1 MMSNGACR
9 TGAAHSACL
18 DESGAVL
25 AWRSADPGL
34 HVQEVGGPL
43 AGKRVVSISAGEPSS
58 HTRVPHRSDP
68 PQAVGW
74 IKAGL
79 LFVNFGKPAST
90 MVMTAAQA
98 STAQQQ

>member
-1 MMSNGACR
+1 MG

-43 AGKRVVSISAGEPSS
+43 AGKRVVSISAGDALHPPEPFRVL
-58 HTRVPHRSDP
+58 HTSVKSADP
-68 PQAVGW
+68 SARCRL
-74 IKAGL
+74 AG
-79 LFVNFGKPAST
+79 
-90 MVMTAAQA
+90 AAALYDIPWFTLELQ
-98 STAQQQ
+98 